1 MPLRPGQSAGAVYG
15 PRLLLAAAPT
25 PIDAENMCKHS
36 ALDRIFSPQR
46 QHLTGECDMLVR

>member
-1 MPLRPGQSAGAVYG
+1 MPLRPGSQQARSMGRACSLQQ
-15 PRLLLAAAPT
+15 PH
-25 PIDAENMCKHS
+25 PIDAENMFKHS

>member
-1 MPLRPGQSAGAVYG
+1 MGRACCLQQPH
-15 PRLLLAAAPT
+15 

>member
-1 MPLRPGQSAGAVYG
+1 M
-15 PRLLLAAAPT
+15 AAPVVCGSPH